1 MTKITWAELEVMV
14 ASARAKVNAR
24 TISGEI
30 SPAALKD
37 VNNLIELMG
46 GIMMILYNTL
56 SDKRKENP
64 YE

>member
-1 MTKITWAELEVMV
+1 MTKITGAELEDMV
-14 ASARAKVNAR
+14 ASARAKVDDR
-24 TISGEI
+24 TKSGEI

-46 GIMMILYNTL
+46 GVMMILYNTL
-56 SDKRKENP
+56 SDKRKEDA